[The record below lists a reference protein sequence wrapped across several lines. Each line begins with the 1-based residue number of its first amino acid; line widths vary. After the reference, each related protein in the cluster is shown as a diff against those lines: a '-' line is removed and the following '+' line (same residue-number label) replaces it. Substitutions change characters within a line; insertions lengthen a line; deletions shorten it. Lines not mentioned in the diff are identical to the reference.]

1 MQACPEQWLQRQ
13 LGQSVQSRQPVAGGC
28 IHGAWRLVLAD
39 GRALF
44 LKTNR
49 ASALPLLQ
57 AEASGLRALAAVAPD
72 DLQVP
77 MPLAVGRAGDQA
89 LLLLPW
95 LDLTAAGDSRAWQQL
110 GRSLARLHRASLA
123 NGPGQG
129 RVGWDHDNWIGATP
143 QPNGWWPSWGAFFC
157 QQRLGHQL
165 RLAAVKGQPYR
176 NSEALL
182 ALALERLEHHS
193 CQAVLV
199 HGDLWSGNAALVSG
213 GAGALFD
220 PAVYRGDREVDLA
233 MARLFGGFPE
243 AFFAGYE
250 ADWPL
255 PADTHSRVELYNLY
269 HLLNHALMFGGGY
282 RHRAQDCI
290 DRLLSPGIPAAG
302 SGSG

>member
-143 QPNGWWPSWGAFFC
+143 QPNGWWPRWGAFFC

-250 ADWPL
+250 AGWPL
-255 PADTHSRVELYNLY
+255 PADTQSRVELYNLY

>member
-143 QPNGWWPSWGAFFC
+143 QPNGWWPRWGAFFC

-165 RLAAVKGQPYR
+165 RLAAVKGQSYR